1 MLAGWQL
8 SMLQMAPSG
17 QPSILALLLPS
28 AHRLRVEQ
36 EDRLRVELEVV
47 VVGKRKLDGQELGVK
62 KMRKEEASVDQT
74 TEGLVKGLVFNFIQ
88 EAAPSLMQEHG

>member
-1 MLAGWQL
+1 M
-8 SMLQMAPSG
+8 QMAPSG
-17 QPSILALLLPS
+17 QPSILALLLQS

-36 EDRLRVELEVV
+36 EVDRLRVEQEVV

-62 KMRKEEASVDQT
+62 KKRKEEASVGQT